1 MDIPPPLPDWL
12 AEQVDAGRTDLQEL
26 VDASPF
32 SGPALRTVAESGDF
46 EIVDGRVRR
55 VGEPTPSTWFVQSEP
70 SLYAEDPITGVY
82 SMEVTVTDAMLD
94 DAAVT
99 VPRALAAML
108 EVPRLYHRTL
118 HSRLGPQAIHLG
130 KEDAR
135 IGSIRRFLED
145 LHVGAGENVFLIF
158 DRTGSFDVQHDPR

>member
-1 MDIPPPLPDWL
+1 MDTPPLLPDWL

-26 VDASPF
+26 LGTSPF

-46 EIVDGRVRR
+46 EVVDGEVRR
-55 VGEPTPSTWFVQSEP
+55 VTEPTPATWFVQSEP
-70 SLYAEDPITGVY
+70 SLRAEDPGTGIY
-82 SMEVTVTDAMLD
+82 SMALTVTTEMLA

-99 VPRALAAML
+99 VPRAVAAL
-108 EVPRLYHRTL
+108 LKVPRLCHRSL

-130 KEDAR
+130 QEDAR

-145 LHVGAGENVFLIF
+145 LGVGAGETVLLIF
-158 DRTGSFDVQHDPR
+158 DRTGSFDVQYVPR